1 MKGREQ
7 TEILYIQKGAMRRV
21 NPGNAIFQKALNSE
35 I

>member
-1 MKGREQ
+1 MMGKEQ
-7 TEILYIQKGAMRRV
+7 TELLYIQKGAMRHV